1 MATLTTS
8 TDRTATSTNLIS
20 FLPDGS
26 KRTMLDVIPLLAG
39 YGYRRLDLNFCEMM
53 NPSSRIGEGYI
64 ARLEELRKAYG
75 LDYVQSHVPY
85 PRDHLA
91 LDEDGRRRFDALIAR
106 AISYS
111 VQLGIPAIVIHP
123 IRASV
128 EENVDY
134 LSRFLPLLEDS
145 SSVLA
150 VENME
155 GMDEIST
162 ADELC
167 AVVDALPQGHIG
179 VCLDTGHA
187 HMRGLDLPKQ
197 IAKLAHRLVATHI
210 ADNHGTSDEHNLPF
224 FGTVDWSEVMRAL
237 HEVGYKGWLTYEC
250 MFFTRHLPRELEADV
265 VALSLK
271 IGSYLSRLS

>member
-134 LSRFLPLLEDS
+134 LSRFLPLLDGS

-167 AVVDALPQGHIG
+167 AIVDALPQGHIG

-224 FGTVDWSEVMRAL
+224 FGTIGWPEVMRAL
-237 HEVGYKGWLTYEC
+237 HEVCYKGWLTYEC

>member
-26 KRTMLDVIPLLAG
+26 KRTMLEVIPLLAR

-53 NPSSRIGEGYI
+53 NPSSRIDGHYI
-64 ARLEELRKAYG
+64 ARLKELREAHG
-75 LDYVQSHVPY
+75 LDYVQSHGPY

-91 LDEDGRRRFDALIAR
+91 LDEDGRERFDSLIAR
-106 AISYS
+106 AITYS
-111 VQLGIPAIVIHP
+111 VELGIPAIVIHP
-123 IRASV
+123 IKASV
-128 EENVDY
+128 EENVAY
-134 LSRFLPLLEDS
+134 LSRFLPLLEGS
-145 SSVLA
+145 ASILA

-155 GMDEIST
+155 GVDEIST

-167 AVVDALPQGHIG
+167 AIVDALPQGHIG

-187 HMRGLDLPKQ
+187 HMRALDLRAQ
-197 IAKLAHRLVATHI
+197 IEKLSHRLVATHI

-224 FGTVDWSEVMRAL
+224 FGTIDWPEVMKAL
-237 HEVGYKGWLTYEC
+237 DAVGYKGWLTYEC

-271 IGSYLSRLS
+271 IGSYLSHLS